1 MIFPSNISREM
12 LTKNKILKVIRKN
25 LVKCI
30 EMFNEIIDNKE
41 EYAKFYKAF
50 SKNLKL
56 GIHEDS
62 QNRAKM
68 DLDIPKKTKGM
79 LG

>member
-1 MIFPSNISREM
+1 M
-12 LTKNKILKVIRKN
+12 
-25 LVKCI
+25 KCI

-56 GIHEDS
+56 GIHEDN
-62 QNRAKM
+62 QNRAKIV
-68 DLDIPKKTKGM
+68 DLEMPKKIEGM
-79 LG
+79 PG